1 MTRTD
6 ETSESGQTFRTR
18 HQSSGPRR
26 SRSIDAYLRQTR
38 LIALIALAALV
49 AGVISD
55 FTDGNFWKHHSLLA
69 GLVSDILVVMLSA
82 AVLNEVLEFRR
93 RQRWS
98 TLAQYVMFELV
109 RNARMIWL
117 GVLEVSGLLP
127 SADPQQ
133 DFIERSASVVRETS
147 RLTDAMRAVLDDP
160 KTHEHLHR
168 EIAFYAEHSDEVL
181 GRWAGVMINVELY
194 AELIDRHVELAGDV
208 SWIGAVLD
216 NEFPPEDVRRRR
228 RARSS
233 PAVQIA
239 VEPGS
244 KWLADRIVI
253 ITQLAA
259 TLDQGTLDIALH
271 IVPIEWWKER
281 LGTAAPSDA
290 SK

>member
-1 MTRTD
+1 MKSD
-6 ETSESGQTFRTR
+6 GVDHLSSHAK
-18 HQSSGPRR
+18 HQRSGPRR
-26 SRSIDAYLRQTR
+26 SRSVDAYLRQTR
-38 LIALIALAALV
+38 LIALVALAALV

-55 FTDGNFWKHHSLLA
+55 FKDRNFWGHHSLLA
-69 GLVSDILVVMLSA
+69 GLTSDVLVVMLSA
-82 AVLNEVLEFRR
+82 AVFNEILEFRR

-117 GVLEVSGLLP
+117 GVLDVSGLLP
-127 SADPQQ
+127 SAGPQQ
-133 DFIERSASVVRETS
+133 DFIDRCGVIVRDTS
-147 RLTDAMRAVLDDP
+147 KLTDAVRGVLDDP

-194 AELIDRHVELAGDV
+194 AEMIDRHVELAGDV

-216 NEFPPEDVRRRR
+216 NEYPPDDARRQR

-239 VEPGS
+239 IEPGS
-244 KWLADRIVI
+244 QWLADRIVI
-253 ITQLAA
+253 ITQLAE
-259 TLDQGTLDIALH
+259 TLDRRTLDIALQ
-271 IVPIEWWKER
+271 IVPVEWWKER
-281 LGTAAPSDA
+281 LGTATPT
-290 SK
+290 